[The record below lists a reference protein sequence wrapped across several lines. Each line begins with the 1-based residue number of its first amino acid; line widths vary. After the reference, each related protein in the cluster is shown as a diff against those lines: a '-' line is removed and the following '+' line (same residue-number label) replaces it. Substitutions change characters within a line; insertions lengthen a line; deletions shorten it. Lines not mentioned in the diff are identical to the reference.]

1 LRDALGCLW
10 TRDHLVARVLPRPQQ
25 KKLPRGQIERPIAS
39 LDGLPCSQ
47 GAVAESARGGLRQ
60 SGRLAGG
67 ADVAWHWAIHAACQA
82 DRGDHT
88 LPTL

>member
-1 LRDALGCLW
+1 
-10 TRDHLVARVLPRPQQ
+10 
-25 KKLPRGQIERPIAS
+25 
-39 LDGLPCSQ
+39 
-47 GAVAESARGGLRQ
+47 VAESARGGLRQ

-67 ADVAWHWAIHAACQA
+67 ADVAWQWAIHAACQA